1 MKHIIVIPVF
11 NDWKSLNKLLIKLN
25 LHLRFRKKI
34 KTEVLVINDNS
45 TEKMNLKFKKLNTFK
60 SIKILSLNRNF
71 GSQISIAIG
80 LNYLKK
86 EEKIFLL
93 P

>member
-45 TEKMNLKFKKLNTFK
+45 TEKMNLKFKKLNYY
-60 SIKILSLNRNF
+60 I
-71 GSQISIAIG
+71 
-80 LNYLKK
+80 
-86 EEKIFLL
+86 
-93 P
+93 